1 MKDAMEVLLHRRSVR
16 RYTNERVPREILG
29 KILEAGT
36 YAPTGGGRQ
45 KVRIVA
51 VQNPEDVDTVKR
63 LNAQVMGRNTDPYY
77 GAGTIVIVFA
87 EADNGN
93 AQLDGAAVCTNM
105 LNAVDALGLGACW
118 INRSREVFAGE
129 EGKELLK
136 KWGLPEDLVGVASF
150 SLGYTEGEYPV
161 PAPRRPDYITLVL

>member
-16 RYTNERVPREILG
+16 SYTNETVPREILD

-51 VQNPEDVDTVKR
+51 VQKPEDVETVKR
-63 LNAQVMGRNTDPYY
+63 LNAQVIGRDTDPYY

-105 LNAVDALGLGACW
+105 LNAVEALGLGACW
-118 INRSREVFAGE
+118 INRSRE
-129 EGKELLK
+129 
-136 KWGLPEDLVGVASF
+136 
-150 SLGYTEGEYPV
+150 
-161 PAPRRPDYITLVL
+161 DYYN

>member
-16 RYTNERVPREILG
+16 SYTNETVPREILD
-29 KILEAGT
+29 KVLEAGT

-51 VQNPEDVDTVKR
+51 VQKPEDVETVKR
-63 LNAQVMGRNTDPYY
+63 LNAQVIGRDTDPYY

-105 LNAVDALGLGACW
+105 LNAVEALGLGACW

-129 EGKELLK
+129 EGRELLK